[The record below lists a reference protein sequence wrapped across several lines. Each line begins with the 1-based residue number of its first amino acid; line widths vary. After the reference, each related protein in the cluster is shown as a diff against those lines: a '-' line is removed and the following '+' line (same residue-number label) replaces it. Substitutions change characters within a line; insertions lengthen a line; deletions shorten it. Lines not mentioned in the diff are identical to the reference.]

1 MQGGKEGTRPYTAV
15 LTKAEMK
22 KFDRSVLG
30 FLVNIPAS
38 RNRQPGQC
46 IDYDAFAESWNA
58 DVKLEEEQANKGLV
72 LVHGHNLVNRKRPVD
87 LRFHM
92 NVSKKATNSKRTM
105 NPYKAELSALN
116 KSLRVSLL
124 SETSAGGAPIGA
136 LPSGDRV
143 VFPIP
148 ADATTAR
155 PRPRPVV
162 PLPFTP
168 PGGGVGGGLSP
179 SAQAVDRPGVDPGVG
194 VVQRSL
200 PVSAAGAVGAARGGG
215 TASSPPV
222 SVAGSAVSLE
232 GGARGRSAT
241 TSPMNATELAGRI
254 GMPTGVGG
262 ADGTSPIG
270 LSAGTPCFVMPIPAC
285 GTLRN
290 IAPTFEVGSALPQ
303 PWNPH
308 LPLAAT
314 IAQPASKRRAKPCCQ
329 ECGHL
334 YTTGVYKS
342 PEYHIRTGKKL
353 TCLVKERFP
362 DKVRR
367 PDFEYRAKGR
377 YKTCTCESCAASSG

>member
-1 MQGGKEGTRPYTAV
+1 MASSSTSQRQGTA
-15 LTKAEMK
+15 
-22 KFDRSVLG
+22 
-30 FLVNIPAS
+30 
-38 RNRQPGQC
+38 
-46 IDYDAFAESWNA
+46 
-58 DVKLEEEQANKGLV
+58 
-72 LVHGHNLVNRKRPVD
+72 NLVSASTTTRSRRAGTLTLSWRKSKQRRDSCWCMVTIWSIGRGPVD

-116 KSLRVSLL
+116 KSLRVTLF
-124 SETSAGGAPIGA
+124 SETSAGGASIGA

-143 VFPIP
+143 LFPIP
-148 ADATTAR
+148 ADAATAR

-162 PLPFTP
+162 LPPFTP

-200 PVSAAGAVGAARGGG
+200 PVSAAGAVGAARGGA

-314 IAQPASKRRAKPCCQ
+314 IAQPASKRQAKPCCQ

-342 PEYHIRTGKKL
+342 PEYHIRTGRKQ

-367 PDFEYRAKGR
+367 PDFEHRAKGR
-377 YKTCTCESCAASSG
+377 YLVHDMHLRVVCCAVWLAVLCTCNRNELFFE

>member
-1 MQGGKEGTRPYTAV
+1 
-15 LTKAEMK
+15 
-22 KFDRSVLG
+22 
-30 FLVNIPAS
+30 
-38 RNRQPGQC
+38 
-46 IDYDAFAESWNA
+46 
-58 DVKLEEEQANKGLV
+58 
-72 LVHGHNLVNRKRPVD
+72 
-87 LRFHM
+87 
-92 NVSKKATNSKRTM
+92 
-105 NPYKAELSALN
+105 
-116 KSLRVSLL
+116 
-124 SETSAGGAPIGA
+124 
-136 LPSGDRV
+136 
-143 VFPIP
+143 
-148 ADATTAR
+148 
-155 PRPRPVV
+155 
-162 PLPFTP
+162 
-168 PGGGVGGGLSP
+168 
-179 SAQAVDRPGVDPGVG
+179 
-194 VVQRSL
+194 
-200 PVSAAGAVGAARGGG
+200 
-215 TASSPPV
+215 
-222 SVAGSAVSLE
+222 
-232 GGARGRSAT
+232 
-241 TSPMNATELAGRI
+241 MNATELAGRI

-342 PEYHIRTGKKL
+342 LEYHIRTGKKL